1 MSLKSIELISFNLCP
16 FVQRSVITLE
26 KKGIDFKI
34 TYIDLANKPDWFLK
48 LSPLGKVPVVKY
60 GEQILFESAVINE
73 FLDEI
78 TAEPL
83 MPSDPL
89 KKAIDRGWIEY
100 SSQVLMDQYLLS
112 VAETQEDFQERN
124 ENFSSKLL
132 RLEQTIGNNG
142 VFIGTTF
149 SLVDSSLAP
158 LFTRLEIIARRL
170 GKDFLS
176 QFPKLTKMSHYI
188 TSQDFVKRSVVDNFE
203 DIYLEFLAGKNS
215 YIAA

>member
-1 MSLKSIELISFNLCP
+1 MSLQPIELISFNLCP

-26 KKGIDFKI
+26 KKGIDFNI
-34 TYIDLANKPDWFLK
+34 TYIDLANKPEWFLK

-60 GEQILFESAVINE
+60 GDQVLFESAVINE

-78 TAEPL
+78 TAESL

-89 KKAIDRGWIEY
+89 RKAIDRGWIEY

-112 VAETQEDFQERN
+112 VAETAEDFQKRN
-124 ENFSSKLL
+124 DSFTEKLQ
-132 RLEQTIGNNG
+132 RLEQTVDNEG
-142 VFIGTTF
+142 VFNGTTF

-170 GKDFLS
+170 GRDFLS
-176 QFPKLTKMSHYI
+176 QFPKLTKMSKHI
-188 TSQDFVKRSVVDNFE
+188 TSQEFVKRSVIDNFE
-203 DIYLEFLAGKNS
+203 DIYLDFLAGKNS
-215 YIAA
+215 YISA

>member
-1 MSLKSIELISFNLCP
+1 MSLKTIELISFNLCP
-16 FVQRSVITLE
+16 FVQRSIITLR

-34 TYIDLANKPDWFLK
+34 TYIDLANKPDWFLE

-60 GEQILFESAVINE
+60 GGQVLFESAVINE

-78 TAEPL
+78 TAEPM

-100 SSQVLMDQYLLS
+100 SSQVLIDQYLMS
-112 VAETQEDFQERN
+112 VADNAEDFQKRSETLN
-124 ENFSSKLL
+124 SKLQ
-132 RLEQTIGNNG
+132 RLEQTIGDEGLFNG
-142 VFIGTTF
+142 SVF

-158 LFTRLEIIARRL
+158 LFTRLEIIAKRF
-170 GKDFLS
+170 GKDFLTP
-176 QFPKLTKMSHYI
+176 FPKLNKMSGYLN
-188 TSQDFVKRSVVDNFE
+188 SQDFINQSVLDNFE
-203 DIYLEFLAGKNS
+203 DLYVDFLIDKKS